1 MVSSKLGLAA
11 AMAVTLAVPQ
21 QAPDTPII
29 RMNVELVQ
37 VDAVVHDGKGR
48 PVTNLTAE
56 DFEVKQDGKVQKI
69 TNFSYVAEPSQV
81 IPAPSIK
88 REKGAVAAP
97 SVKPRE
103 LSADE
108 VHRTMALVVD
118 DLGLAY
124 ESVLRAK
131 ESMLRFVD
139 EQMQP
144 GDLVAVL
151 RTGQSAGTLQRF
163 TTDKR
168 QLKAAIQQIK
178 FNFRSR
184 VGIDSVERLYDE
196 RSASDLGGGNRSSSA
211 PPTPAA
217 KQARD
222 AEMQSQRSRE
232 MQDQRN
238 KELQDQSDN
247 RERDHIASGTI
258 GVLRYLVQGMRPMP
272 GRKSVVLFSEN
283 LSIRQNDL
291 NNIGVW
297 DRLRNLTDMANR
309 SGVVFY
315 TLDPRGQIPLGPRA
329 EDQVGALMNSPNPR
343 ARLSPLESRQQSFQD
358 SRAGLNFL
366 AVETGGLYLDGS
378 NDLPGLLRRA
388 TDDQAGYYLIGYHP
402 EAGTFRT
409 GNEKVKYHDIKV
421 RVKRPGLQARSRNG
435 FYSMPESAAA
445 AGPKTHGERVVN
457 ALVSP
462 FASNE
467 IGVRLTSLFDMDP
480 ANGPSVF
487 SMLHIDARNLRFEVE
502 PDGRHK
508 AAIDVVTATFGEDGK
523 LAESRTG
530 SFTLRANEARYQRLM
545 ENGVIFTI
553 MQPLKE
559 TGPFQLRAVVSDP
572 TGEKLGSATQFIEIP
587 NLKDGHLA
595 LSGIMLMA
603 ASSEAVQKLT
613 GREGGDEDPAQSSQG
628 NAAIRHFRR
637 GQKVTYGYKV
647 LNAALDSKTG
657 EPQLLTSIRL
667 YRDGQEVFHSDP
679 RALSVNGAKDKS
691 KLMVGGVLQ
700 LGQQFQ
706 PGDYALQLVVWDKLA
721 KGARSV
727 VSQAIDFEL
736 E

>member
-1 MVSSKLGLAA
+1 MVFSKLGLAA
-11 AMAVTLAVPQ
+11 AMAVTLSVPQ

-69 TNFSYVAEPSQV
+69 TNFSYVAETGQV
-81 IPAPSIK
+81 LTAPTVK
-88 REKGAVAAP
+88 REKGAVAPP
-97 SVKPRE
+97 SVKPKA
-103 LSADE
+103 LSAGE
-108 VHRTMALVVD
+108 VHRTIALVVD
-118 DLGLAY
+118 DLGLAF
-124 ESVLRAK
+124 ESVLRTK
-131 ESMLRFVD
+131 EAMVKFVD

-168 QLKAAIQQIK
+168 QLKAAIQQIR
-178 FNFRSR
+178 FRFRNR
-184 VGIDSVERLYDE
+184 VGVDSVARIYDE
-196 RSASDLGGGNRSSSA
+196 RSAAELGSVKKPSNQQTA
-211 PPTPAA
+211 AA
-217 KQARD
+217 KEMREREAQNQAYRSGVD
-222 AEMQSQRSRE
+222 QRST
-232 MQDQRN
+232 
-238 KELQDQSDN
+238 ELDKQNDN
-247 RERDHIASGTI
+247 RDRDNIAAGTL
-258 GVLRYLVQGMRPMP
+258 GVLRYLVQGLRSMP
-272 GRKSVVLFSEN
+272 GRKSVILFSES
-283 LSIRQNDL
+283 LSLRQNDA
-291 NNIGVW
+291 NSIDISN
-297 DRLRNLTDMANR
+297 RLRGLTDSANR

-315 TLDPRGQIPLGPRA
+315 CVDPRGQVILGLRA
-329 EDQVGALMNSPNPR
+329 EDQAGEEFAIPNPR
-343 ARLSPLESRQQSFQD
+343 GRLSPLAARRQAYQD
-358 SRAGLNFL
+358 SRVGLSFL
-366 AVETGGLYLDGS
+366 AVETGGLYLEGS

-402 EAGTFRT
+402 EAGTFRA

-421 RVKRPGLQARSRNG
+421 RVKQPGLQARSRNG
-435 FYSMPESAAA
+435 FYSMPEASAA

-462 FASNE
+462 FTSNE

-530 SFTLRANEARYQRLM
+530 SFTLRANEARYQRLL

-553 MQPLKE
+553 MQPSKE

-572 TGEKLGSATQFIEIP
+572 AGEKLGSATQFIEIP

-613 GREGGDEDPAQSSQG
+613 GKDGGDEDPTQSSQG
-628 NAAIRHFRR
+628 TAAIRHFRR
-637 GQKVTYGYKV
+637 GQRVTYGYKV
-647 LNAALDSKTG
+647 LNSALDSKTG
-657 EPQLLTSIRL
+657 EPQLVTSVRL

-679 RALSVNGAKDKS
+679 RPLGVAGAKDKS
-691 KLMVGGVLQ
+691 RLMVGGVLQ

-706 PGDYALQLVVWDKLA
+706 SGDYALQLVVWDKLA

>member
-1 MVSSKLGLAA
+1 MVFSKLGLTAA
-11 AMAVTLAVPQ
+11 LAVTLAVPQ

-37 VDAVVHDGKGR
+37 VDAVVHDGKGQ

-69 TNFSYVAEPSQV
+69 TNFSYVAEPGQV
-81 IPAPSIK
+81 LPAPTVK
-88 REKGAVAAP
+88 REKGTVAPP
-97 SVKPRE
+97 SVKSKE
-103 LSADE
+103 LSAGE

-118 DLGLAY
+118 DLGLAF

-131 ESMLRFVD
+131 EAMLKFVD

-168 QLKAAIQQIK
+168 VLKAAIQQIK
-178 FNFRSR
+178 FNFQTR
-184 VGIDSVERLYDE
+184 VGMDSLARIYDE
-196 RSASDLGGGNRSSSA
+196 RSGRELGGGSGGRGA
-211 PPTPAA
+211 AATRQPPPGRNDDHT
-217 KQARD
+217 KDMQEQA
-222 AEMQSQRSRE
+222 
-232 MQDQRN
+232 
-238 KELQDQSDN
+238 DN
-247 RERDHIASGTI
+247 RERDHIASGTL
-258 GVLRYLVQGMRPMP
+258 GVLRYLVQGMRQMP
-272 GRKSVVLFSEN
+272 GRKSVLIFSEN
-283 LSIRQNDL
+283 LALRQNDL
-291 NNIGVW
+291 NNSGVQ
-297 DRLRNLTDMANR
+297 DRIRSLTDLANR
-309 SGVVFY
+309 AGVVFY
-315 TLDPRGQIPLGPRA
+315 SLDPRGQMPLGLRA
-329 EDQVGALMNSPNPR
+329 EDQTGAAFDVPNPR
-343 ARLSPLESRQQSFQD
+343 GRQSPLEARQQAYQD
-358 SRAGLNFL
+358 SRVGLSFL

-572 TGEKLGSATQFIEIP
+572 AGEKLGSATQFIEIP

-613 GREGGDEDPAQSSQG
+613 GKESGDEDPAQSSQG
-628 NAAIRHFRR
+628 TAAIRHFRR

-657 EPQLLTSIRL
+657 EPQLVTSVRL

-679 RALSVNGAKDKS
+679 RPLGVAGAKDKS
-691 KLMVGGVLQ
+691 RLMVGGVLQ
-700 LGQQFQ
+700 LGPQFQ
-706 PGDYALQLVVWDKLA
+706 SGDYALQLVVWDKLA
-721 KGARSV
+721 KGDRSV

>member
-1 MVSSKLGLAA
+1 MVLSKLGLAA

-88 REKGAVAAP
+88 REKGGVAAP
-97 SVKPRE
+97 VAKPKE

-131 ESMLRFVD
+131 ESMVKFVD
-139 EQMQP
+139 EQMEP

-168 QLKAAIQQIK
+168 QLEAAIQQIK

-196 RSASDLGGGNRSSSA
+196 RSASELGGGSGGRG
-211 PPTPAA
+211 PRRGTQQPAGSNDQHT
-217 KQARD
+217 KDMQTQA
-222 AEMQSQRSRE
+222 E
-232 MQDQRN
+232 
-238 KELQDQSDN
+238 N

-315 TLDPRGQIPLGPRA
+315 TLDPRGQMPLGPRA
-329 EDQVGALMNSPNPR
+329 EDQVGALINSPNPR

-358 SRAGLNFL
+358 SRVGLNFL

-421 RVKRPGLQARSRNG
+421 RVRRPGLQARSRNG
-435 FYSMPESAAA
+435 FYNMPEGAAA

-487 SMLHIDARNLRFEVE
+487 SMLHIDARNLHFEVE

-595 LSGIMLMA
+595 LSGIMLMS

-613 GREGGDEDPAQSSQG
+613 GKEGGDEDPAQSSQG

-657 EPQLLTSIRL
+657 EPQLLTSVRL
-667 YRDGQEVFHSDP
+667 YRDGQEVFRSDP
-679 RALSVNGAKDKS
+679 RALGVNGAKDKS

-706 PGDYALQLVVWDKLA
+706 AGDYALQLVVWDKLA
-721 KGARSV
+721 KGARSIAT
-727 VSQAIDFEL
+727 QAIDFEL